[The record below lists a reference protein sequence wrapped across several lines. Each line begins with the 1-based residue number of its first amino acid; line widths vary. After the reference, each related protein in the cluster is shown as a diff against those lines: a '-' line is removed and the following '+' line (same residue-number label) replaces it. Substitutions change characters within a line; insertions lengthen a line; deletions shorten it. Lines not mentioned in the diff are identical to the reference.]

1 MYKII
6 ESVIENR
13 KFNLSDILDKIDTQW
28 VQGNISQEE
37 QDSLVALAR
46 ERAVPQNSIDV
57 YKKIEE
63 LENRVKLLEDA
74 ASGGEQSI
82 SEFVVGK
89 TYFGGDEI
97 TFEGKRYVCTAPLGA
112 VCVWSPSAYPAYWKL
127 A

>member
-37 QDSLVALAR
+37 KDSLVALAR

-97 TFEGKRYVCTAPLGA
+97 TFEGKRYVCIAPLGA